1 MYGNMIR
8 PEYDMAMSAYQ
19 AGIHA
24 TQAILKIYSNP
35 FLSSAKAD
43 GSPITEADRLSNRI
57 IVDMLAGTGIPVI
70 SEESEIQPYDVRS
83 TWEYFWLIDPLDG
96 TREFVNRNGEFTVN
110 IALLHKNRPLLGMI
124 LAPVLNKAWWG
135 IAGEGAYRIDG
146 LKNESSSK
154 DLLNVS
160 QKLPKHP
167 SGAGISVGVSRS
179 HMEAQTLRL
188 HEQLRSVR
196 KDVEFIQK
204 GSSLKFCDLV
214 EGTTD
219 IYARYSTTSEWDTA
233 AGHALLYAHGGEV
246 FHITRHE
253 PLNYNKKALSNPG
266 FVAFARK
273 EDSARFFQEFSF

>member
-1 MYGNMIR
+1 MIR
-8 PEYDMAMSAYQ
+8 PEYDMAITAYH
-19 AGIHA
+19 AGIRA
-24 TQAILKIYSNP
+24 SEAIMKIYANP
-35 FLSSAKAD
+35 FGASAKAD

-57 IVDMLAGTGIPVI
+57 IADMLSGTGIPII
-70 SEESEIQPYDVRS
+70 SEESEIPHFDVRS
-83 TWEYFWLIDPLDG
+83 AWEYFWLIDPLDG

-110 IALLHKNRPLLGMI
+110 IALLHNNRPLFGMI

-135 IAGEGAYRIDG
+135 IAGEGAYRIEG
-146 LKNESSSK
+146 LKK
-154 DLLNVS
+154 DSATLDLMSFS
-160 QKLPKHP
+160 QKLPQLP
-167 SGAGISVGVSRS
+167 AGEGISVGVSRS
-179 HMEAQTLRL
+179 HMEAQTVQLL
-188 HEQLRSVR
+188 EQLRSGKR
-196 KDVEFIQK
+196 NLRMVEK

-253 PLNYNKKALSNPG
+253 PLIYNKKALSNPG

-273 EDSARFFQEFSF
+273 EDSARLFQEFSF

>member
-1 MYGNMIR
+1 MFGKMIR
-8 PEYDMAMSAYQ
+8 PEHDMVLLAYR
-19 AGIHA
+19 AGILA
-24 TQAILKIYSNP
+24 TEAILNIYANP
-35 FLSSAKAD
+35 FGSSAKAD

-57 IVDMLAGTGIPVI
+57 ISDMLAGTGIPVI
-70 SEESEIQPYDVRS
+70 SEESEIPPFDVRS
-83 TWEYFWLIDPLDG
+83 AWEYFWLIDPLDG

-110 IALLHKNRPLLGMI
+110 IALLHNNRPMLGMI

-146 LKNESSSK
+146 LKKESSSK

-160 QKLPKHP
+160 QKLPKHVA
-167 SGAGISVGVSRS
+167 GAGISVGVSRS

-188 HEQLRSVR
+188 LEHLRTGKKNLRV
-196 KDVEFIQK
+196 VEK

-246 FHITRHE
+246 FHITRHQ
-253 PLNYNKKALSNPG
+253 PLNYNKKELSNPG
-266 FVAFARK
+266 FVAFSCK